1 MGCKWLFTVKFK
13 ADGSVER
20 RKVRLVAKGFTQTY
34 GVDYQETFAP
44 VAKINTIRILL
55 SLAVNFDWS
64 LHQLDVKNAFLNG
77 ELEEEVFMCVPLR
90 FENVYGL
97 DKVCKLKKS
106 LYGLKQ
112 SPRAWF
118 DRFGKV
124 VKEQGYCQSQTDHT
138 MFHRRS
144 PEGKLVVL
152 IVYVDDIIISSD
164 DNEEI
169 ARLKKKLALEF
180 ELKDLGP
187 LKYFLGMEFA
197 RSKEGIFMNQRKYI
211 LDLLT
216 ETGLLGCKAVE
227 TPVEPNLKLK
237 PANTEDVIDREK
249 FQRLVGKLIYL
260 SHTRPDIA
268 FAVSLLSQFMH
279 SPGQIHFDAAYRVL
293 KYLKGSPGQGL
304 MFRKRNNLQVEVYT
318 DADWAGNTNDR
329 RSISGYCTFVG
340 GNLVTWRSKKQNVV
354 ARSSAQVELRALTL
368 GICKA
373 ILIKRVLKEL
383 KSSC

>member
-1 MGCKWLFTVKFK
+1 MHSDNTQPVPILDNLPADNYLPIALRKGKRTCTNHPISHHMSYSKLSQNHSSYVSEITNMFIPNNIQEALDDPDWRLAVMEEVNALEKNGTWDLVSISKNQKLVGCKWLFTVKFK

-77 ELEEEVFMCVPLR
+77 ELEEEVFMCVPPG

-152 IVYVDDIIISSD
+152 IVYVDDIIISGD

-211 LDLLT
+211 LDS
-216 ETGLLGCKAVE
+216 
-227 TPVEPNLKLK
+227 N
-237 PANTEDVIDREK
+237 R
-249 FQRLVGKLIYL
+249 
-260 SHTRPDIA
+260 TRPC
-268 FAVSLLSQFMH
+268 L
-279 SPGQIHFDAAYRVL
+279 PR
-293 KYLKGSPGQGL
+293 
-304 MFRKRNNLQVEVYT
+304 
-318 DADWAGNTNDR
+318 R
-329 RSISGYCTFVG
+329 RSKVM
-340 GNLVTWRSKKQNVV
+340 R
-354 ARSSAQVELRALTL
+354 
-368 GICKA
+368 
-373 ILIKRVLKEL
+373 
-383 KSSC
+383 